1 MLELI
6 QSATWGITGISS
18 AGAAVGLAT
27 LIRAIAIY
35 STSRALNRESD
46 EKRRKDQL
54 TALRILSTRR
64 KGAGVRGRT
73 SRSALSR
80 AGRQ

>member
-6 QSATWGITGISS
+6 QWGITGISS
-18 AGAAVGLAT
+18 AGAAVGLPA

-54 TALRILSTRR
+54 AALRILSARQS
-64 KGAGVRGRT
+64 GAGVRGRT